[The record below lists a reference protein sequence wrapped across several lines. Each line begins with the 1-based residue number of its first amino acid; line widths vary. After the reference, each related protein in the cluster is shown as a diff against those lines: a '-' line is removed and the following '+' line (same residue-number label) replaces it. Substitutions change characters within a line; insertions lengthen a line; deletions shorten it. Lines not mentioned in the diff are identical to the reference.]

1 MMMKVMQSDSDNI
14 LREINLDGF
23 LQRLN
28 NTLLMADP
36 EFAKKMGITSD
47 ASQQEDLKEQTPEEL
62 AEQEA
67 ERERVLQES
76 MQAEV
81 INSVMKR
88 VEGNLSK
95 YDENMKD
102 QIGTIRNELN
112 TNFKRQETTIA
123 VNIKNLE
130 KYLEDVHSQ
139 QISEFEV
146 LKKFTH
152 AIATGKE
159 DLIETHSLKDQ
170 PSQSISKKSWVED

>member
-1 MMMKVMQSDSDNI
+1 MAQKSIEIIHDMMKKVLKSDSDNI

-36 EFAKKMGITSD
+36 EFAKKMGISMDTTKQ
-47 ASQQEDLKEQTPEEL
+47 ADLKEQTPEEL

-102 QIGTIRNELN
+102 QIGSIREELN
-112 TNFKRQETTIA
+112 TNFKRQETTIS
-123 VNIKNLE
+123 VNI
-130 KYLEDVHSQ
+130 
-139 QISEFEV
+139 
-146 LKKFTH
+146 
-152 AIATGKE
+152 
-159 DLIETHSLKDQ
+159 
-170 PSQSISKKSWVED
+170 